1 MVCYF
6 IGGAIGSVSAGTLY
20 ASHGWA
26 GVCLLGTGFGV
37 LTLAMSV
44 YERVR
49 PVPPRQSPPPPAP
62 AQAPEQA
69 DAGAGAQP
77 STISSPLP
85 S

>member
-26 GVCLLGTGFGV
+26 GVCLLGAGFGV
-37 LTLAMSV
+37 LTLALSA
-44 YERVR
+44 YERLR
-49 PVPPRQSPPPPAP
+49 PLPPGSS
-62 AQAPEQA
+62 AQGQA
-69 DAGAGAQP
+69 DAQAQADADAENQP
-77 STISSPLP
+77 STTSSPLP